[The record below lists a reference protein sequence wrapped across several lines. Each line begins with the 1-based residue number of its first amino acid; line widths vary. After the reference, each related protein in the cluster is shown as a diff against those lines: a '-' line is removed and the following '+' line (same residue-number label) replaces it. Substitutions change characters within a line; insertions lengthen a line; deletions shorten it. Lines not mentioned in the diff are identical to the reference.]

1 MLDKKT
7 YKKTF
12 SCVPA
17 FVSVVVCSSTEVSF
31 TAAVV
36 EVLCVFKM
44 VKTTV
49 NTREHTNNASVATLS
64 DEAASIVAA
73 IKLQYD
79 DLKGEIVSLK
89 ILLSY

>member
-1 MLDKKT
+1 M
-7 YKKTF
+7 
-12 SCVPA
+12 
-17 FVSVVVCSSTEVSF
+17 VVCSSTEVSF

-36 EVLCVFKM
+36 DVLCVFEM
-44 VKTTV
+44 VKK
-49 NTREHTNNASVATLS
+49 TRELTNDAGVATLS